1 MFAEDSGITAFYQMI
16 DAISTFKFD
25 STSMALFYSSETLED
40 FVLVEDLVQNMD
52 HGNLSLNFI
61 PYTAP
66 DGWFPKGKIHK
77 DMLSGS
83 TPEPGKIFFLQ
94 WLTVYRQWGIEFDMW
109 DY

>member
-77 DMLSGS
+77 DLLSGS

-94 WLTVYRQWGIEFDMW
+94 WLTVNRQ
-109 DY
+109 